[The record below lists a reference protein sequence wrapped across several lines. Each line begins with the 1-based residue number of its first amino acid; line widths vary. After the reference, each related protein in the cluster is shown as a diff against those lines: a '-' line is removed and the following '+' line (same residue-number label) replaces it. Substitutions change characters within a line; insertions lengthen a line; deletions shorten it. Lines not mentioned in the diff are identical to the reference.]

1 MKELAQGSIVDR
13 KYAIE
18 KLLGEGGMGIVW
30 LARDVN
36 TDVPVVVK
44 AIRAE
49 YAHRKDFRDR
59 ILAEGRALA
68 RIDHPNVVRLNAV
81 VSDEDGLCLVM
92 QFIEGETLEDRIA
105 RYAKSS
111 SPLSVSEALAL
122 FRPVVSGVAAAHA
135 EGIIHRDLKPANV
148 LIRGKD
154 GIVKV
159 TDFGI
164 AKEESD
170 AQKGKGN
177 TEGVIGSVLYMSPEQ
192 CTGKKDLDKRVDV
205 YALGILLYELL
216 VGQVPFDADSH
227 YMIMTSH
234 VKEPLPKIRA
244 RRPDVPA
251 WLEAVAERCAAKSR
265 EDRFG
270 SCEELLAALD
280 AQDRGLSVHT
290 APAAPLHVTAP
301 AAPLYADVRAPGIPE
316 TAQAAVIT
324 APGGEPASKRG
335 LAVAL
340 TVVIAVLAG
349 LGISYSL
356 GLFGAPGGKPHDD
369 RRAEAKDGPAP
380 DSGKGATSAAV
391 PAGPLPVADGKNPLA
406 ALAGRWRS
414 DSGREYDAV
423 IVGDRLE
430 MRIRDAKPFA
440 VQGYEEGEARFV
452 LRSLPG
458 KTDVFGVEDRL
469 RPNPPAGN
477 DYDVVRARST
487 CIVPYTEIAGKPLEA
502 RLDGG
507 KLRVSMVQTQPPPA
521 SYTLAGK
528 RVTGCKNLAAAPLTP
543 IESVLGRP

>member
-1 MKELAQGSIVDR
+1 MKELTPGSLVDR

-18 KLLGEGGMGIVW
+18 KPLGEGGMGVVW

-49 YAHRKDFRDR
+49 YAHRKDFRER

-105 RYAKSS
+105 RHSRSGA
-111 SPLSVSEALAL
+111 PLSVPEALAL
-122 FRPVVSGVAAAHA
+122 FRPIVQGVAAAHA

-164 AKEESD
+164 AKDEDD

-192 CTGKKDLDKRVDV
+192 CTGKKGLDKRVDV

-216 VGQVPFDADSH
+216 VGQVPFDDDSH

-244 RRPDVPA
+244 KRPDVPP
-251 WLEAVAERCAAKSR
+251 WLEAVAERCAAKRR

-270 SCEELLAALD
+270 SCEEILAALD
-280 AQDRGLSVHT
+280 AQGRGFSGHT
-290 APAAPLHVTAP
+290 APAAPLHFTAP
-301 AAPLYADVRAPGIPE
+301 AAPLGADVAAPGFPQ
-316 TAQAAVIT
+316 TAPASVIT
-324 APGGEPASKRG
+324 APGNEPPPKRG

-340 TVVIAVLAG
+340 TVGIAVLAG

-356 GLFGAPGGKPHDD
+356 GLFGAPEGKDE
-369 RRAEAKDGPAP
+369 RAQARDAPAP
-380 DSGKGATSAAV
+380 ESPPSATSAATQAA
-391 PAGPLPVADGKNPLA
+391 PEPNADGKNPLA
-406 ALAGRWRS
+406 ALAGPWRS

-423 IVGDRLE
+423 LVGDRLE

-440 VQGYEEGEARFV
+440 VQGYEQGEARFV
-452 LRSLPG
+452 LLVLPG
-458 KTDVFGVEDRL
+458 KQDVFGVEDRL
-469 RPNPPAGN
+469 RPNPPAGHA
-477 DYDVVRARST
+477 YDVELARST
-487 CIVPYTEIAGKPLEA
+487 CIVPYTEIAGKRLEA

-507 KLRVSMVQTQPPPA
+507 KLHVSMVQTQPPPA
-521 SYTLAGK
+521 SYTRDGK
-528 RVTGCKNLAAAPLTP
+528 RVTGCRNLAAAPLTP
-543 IESVLGRP
+543 IQSVLGRP

>member
-1 MKELAQGSIVDR
+1 MKEFAPGSIVDR
-13 KYAIE
+13 KYALE
-18 KLLGEGGMGIVW
+18 KLLGEGGMGVVW
-30 LARDVN
+30 LARDVH
-36 TDVPVVVK
+36 TEVPVVVK

-105 RYAKSS
+105 RYAKSGA
-111 SPLSVSEALAL
+111 PLSVAEALAL
-122 FRPVVSGVAAAHA
+122 FRPIVQGVAAAHA

-205 YALGILLYELL
+205 YSLGIVLYELL
-216 VGQVPFDADSH
+216 VGQVPFDGDSH
-227 YMIMTSH
+227 YMIMTAH

-251 WLEAVAERCAAKSR
+251 WLEAVAERCAAKRR

-270 SCEELLAALD
+270 SCEEILAALD
-280 AQDRGLSVHT
+280 MQGQGLSGQT
-290 APAAPLHVTAP
+290 APAAPLHLTTP
-301 AAPLYADVRAPGIPE
+301 AAPLHADATAPGIPQ

-324 APGGEPASKRG
+324 APGNEPSSKRG
-335 LAVAL
+335 VVVAL
-340 TVVIAVLAG
+340 TVGIAALAG

-356 GLFGAPGGKPHDD
+356 GLFGAPKDE
-369 RRAEAKDGPAP
+369 RRTEAKGPPAVEH
-380 DSGKGATSAAV
+380 ATSASAH
-391 PAGPLPVADGKNPLA
+391 AGPGPTVDTKHPLA

-414 DSGREYDAV
+414 ESGREYDAV
-423 IVGDRLE
+423 LVGDRLE

-440 VQGYEEGEARFV
+440 HQGYEEGEARFV
-452 LRSLPG
+452 LRTLPG

-477 DYDVVRARST
+477 EYDVALARST

-502 RLDGG
+502 RLDAG
-507 KLRVSMVQTQPPPA
+507 KLRVSMVQTQPPAA

>member
-1 MKELAQGSIVDR
+1 MKELAPGSIIDR
-13 KYAIE
+13 KYALE
-18 KLLGEGGMGIVW
+18 KPLGEGGMGVVW
-30 LARDVN
+30 LARDVH
-36 TDVPVVVK
+36 TEVPVVVK

-105 RYAKSS
+105 RHAKPAA
-111 SPLSVSEALAL
+111 PLSVAQALAL
-122 FRPVVSGVAAAHA
+122 FRPIVQGVAAAHA

-205 YALGILLYELL
+205 YSLGIVLYELL
-216 VGQVPFDADSH
+216 VGQVPFDGESH

-234 VKEPLPKIRA
+234 VREPLPKIRA

-251 WLEAVAERCAAKSR
+251 WLEAVAERCAEKRR

-270 SCEELLAALD
+270 SCEEILAALD
-280 AQDRGLSVHT
+280 TQGQGLSGRT
-290 APAAPLHVTAP
+290 APAAPLHLTAP
-301 AAPLYADVRAPGIPE
+301 AAPLYANVTAPPGVPQ
-316 TAQAAVIT
+316 TAEASVVT
-324 APGGEPASKRG
+324 APGNEPTSKRG

-340 TVVIAVLAG
+340 TVGIAALAG

-356 GLFGAPGGKPHDD
+356 GLFGAPKDERHAD
-369 RRAEAKDGPAP
+369 AKGPPAVEH
-380 DSGKGATSAAV
+380 SASASAHASAAPSV
-391 PAGPLPVADGKNPLA
+391 EAKNPLL

-414 DSGREYDAV
+414 ESGREYDAV
-423 IVGDRLE
+423 LVGDRLE

-440 VQGYEEGEARFV
+440 LQGYEEGEARFV
-452 LRSLPG
+452 LRALPG

-477 DYDVVRARST
+477 EYDVALARST
-487 CIVPYTEIAGKPLEA
+487 CIVPYTEIGGKPLEA

-507 KLRVSMVQTQPPPA
+507 KLRVSMVQTQPPAA

-528 RVTGCKNLAAAPLTP
+528 RVTGCKNLATAPLTP